1 MGSSGS
7 SRACS
12 RSSACGTAGDCPASR
27 RAATARSALPDERL
41 GSNAE
46 GRRRRSG
53 GAMRPWLR
61 LANCQLCDIFGV
73 GPGNC
78 TYGVGSTN
86 RLARSLGMSAPFAV
100 LSRPSTVMCVTSAPE
115 IAMSLG
121 TRAAGNGPKGNVAPH
136 RTVKA
141 DRNSPQRVPP
151 SAAAGGVSF
160 ASPFV

>member
-1 MGSSGS
+1 MST
-7 SRACS
+7 
-12 RSSACGTAGDCPASR
+12 TAHA
-27 RAATARSALPDERL
+27 ALPDERL
-41 GSNAE
+41 RSLGAE
-46 GRRRRSG
+46 AVVG
-53 GAMRPWLR
+53 GATRPRPR
-61 LANCQLCDIFGV
+61 LASCRLCDILGA

-78 TYGVGSTN
+78 TFGVGLTN
-86 RLARSLGMSAPFAV
+86 RFARSFGMTAPFAV

>member
-1 MGSSGS
+1 VST
-7 SRACS
+7 
-12 RSSACGTAGDCPASR
+12 TAH
-27 RAATARSALPDERL
+27 SALADERL
-41 GSNAE
+41 RSRGAE
-46 GRRRRSG
+46 AALG
-53 GAMRPWLR
+53 GARRLRPR
-61 LANCQLCDIFGV
+61 LASCRLCDIFGA

-78 TYGVGSTN
+78 TFGVGLTN
-86 RLARSLGMSAPFAV
+86 RLAQSFAMTAPFAV
-100 LSRPSTVMCVTSAPE
+100 LSRPSTMMRVTSAPE